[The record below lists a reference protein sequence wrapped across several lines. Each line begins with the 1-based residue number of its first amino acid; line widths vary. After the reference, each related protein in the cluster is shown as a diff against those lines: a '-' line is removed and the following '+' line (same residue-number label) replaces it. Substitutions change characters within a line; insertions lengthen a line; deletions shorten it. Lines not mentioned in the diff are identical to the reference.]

1 MCLRVIHQQRL
12 VGWCL
17 LFLRMTQQFPA
28 LQILYE
34 FVFSKMAGDEPF
46 LLYTTFPRVQ
56 VPISEEQTIAAEQLQ
71 GSLVV
76 EFCSDFPDPLSYLC
90 TSPEVLLYNIFV
102 GKTVYNKTL

>member
-1 MCLRVIHQQRL
+1 MCLRVINQQRL

-17 LFLRMTQQFPA
+17 MFLRMTHNA

-34 FVFSKMAGDEPF
+34 FAFSKMAGDEPF

-56 VPISEEQTIAAEQLQ
+56 VPISEEQTISAEQLQ

-102 GKTVYNKTL
+102 RKTVYNKTL